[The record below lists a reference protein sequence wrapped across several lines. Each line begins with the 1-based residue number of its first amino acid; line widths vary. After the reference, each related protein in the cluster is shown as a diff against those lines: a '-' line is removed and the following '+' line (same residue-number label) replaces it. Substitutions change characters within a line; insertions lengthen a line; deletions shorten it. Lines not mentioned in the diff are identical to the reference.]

1 MGEITLAEN
10 RMNKRK
16 IYWICQIG
24 GWTFYGFLQ
33 IFLYATA
40 QRPDTTHIIGEVLQ
54 VIFYIFSTHF
64 FRYILIHYSWLSYN
78 FVKLI
83 PRILLAIIVLSLLN
97 YGFLI
102 VYSYLNDEL
111 TARDF
116 RAFTIIL
123 NIIGPMIIYF
133 IWTMIYFTFHYFERY
148 NKSLKYEAAAKEIE
162 LRNLRSQLNPHFIFN
177 SLNSIRAL
185 VDENPVK
192 SKNAINQLSNILR
205 NSLMVDRQRL
215 VTFSEEMNTVKDYLS
230 LETIRYEERL
240 KTEFNLDPNS
250 AQYLIPP
257 LMVQT
262 LVENGIKHGIST
274 LKTGGMISVT
284 SKVADDTLI
293 IQIRN
298 AGQYL
303 NGINGEIPGFGINNT
318 KKRLELIYGDQAIF
332 RICNETKKIVLT
344 EIILPKSLV

>member
-1 MGEITLAEN
+1 M
-10 RMNKRK
+10 
-16 IYWICQIG
+16 
-24 GWTFYGFLQ
+24 
-33 IFLYATA
+33 YATA
-40 QRPDTTHIIGEVLQ
+40 QTPDSTHIFGEVLQ
-54 VIFYIFSTHF
+54 VLFYILSTHF
-64 FRYILIHYSWLSYN
+64 FRYILIRYAWLGYN
-78 FVKLI
+78 FLNLI
-83 PRILLAIIVLSLLN
+83 PRILLAILGLSILN

-102 VYSYLNDEL
+102 VYSYINDEL

-116 RAFTIIL
+116 RTFTIIL

-192 SKNAINQLSNILR
+192 SKNAITQLSNILR

-215 VTFSEEMNTVKDYLS
+215 ITFSEEINTVKDYLS

-240 KTEFNLDPNS
+240 KTSFDLDPAS

-274 LKTGGMISVT
+274 LKNGGTISIASRV
-284 SKVADDTLI
+284 SEDCLI

-298 AGQYL
+298 AGVYH
-303 NGINGEIPGFGINNT
+303 NGVVSDVPGFGINNT
-318 KKRLELIYGDQAIF
+318 KKRLELIYGDQATF
-332 RICNETKKIVLT
+332 RILNETKGTVLT
-344 EIILPKSLV
+344 EIVLPKSL

>member
-1 MGEITLAEN
+1 
-10 RMNKRK
+10 MNKRK

-24 GWTFYGFLQ
+24 GWCFYGFLQ

-40 QRPDTTHIIGEVLQ
+40 QRPDATHLVGEVLQ
-54 VIFYIFSTHF
+54 VLFYIFSTHF
-64 FRYILIHYSWLSYN
+64 FRHLLIHYGWLSYG
-78 FVKLI
+78 FVGLI
-83 PRILLAIIVLSLLN
+83 PRILLVISGLSVLN
-97 YGFLI
+97 YGFLVI
-102 VYSYLNDEL
+102 YSFLNNEL
-111 TARDF
+111 TAHDF
-116 RAFTIIL
+116 RTFTVIL

-192 SKNAINQLSNILR
+192 SKDAITQLSNILR

-215 VTFSEEMNTVKDYLS
+215 ITFSEEINTVKDYLS

-240 KTEFNLDPNS
+240 RTKFDLDPRS

-257 LMVQT
+257 LMIQT
-262 LVENGIKHGIST
+262 LVENGIKHGIAT
-274 LKTGGMISVT
+274 LKNGGMISVT
-284 SKVADDTLI
+284 SKVADDSLI
-293 IQIRN
+293 VQIRN
-298 AGQYL
+298 AGQYS
-303 NGINGEIPGFGINNT
+303 NGQPNEAPGFGIANT
-318 KKRLELIYGDQAIF
+318 KKRLELIYGEQARF
-332 RICNETKKIVLT
+332 RICNESKETVLT
-344 EIILPKSLV
+344 EIILPKSL